1 MPRQTGVVVLHCTT
15 FTSYSFPG
23 LFSVL
28 FPQRW
33 YFKSLPHSNTHY
45 STLFFLTH
53 KRRFQDFIEKIK
65 DIKGGSISLLF
76 RLPPPLDYKH
86 LCLHSSTEK
95 GLRLTLALLFNL
107 FEWLP
112 CCFRIN
118 FLKRPTVL
126 LEIWAFAVSFLCL
139 FTSIYSLYA
148 NANVIP
154 WFATLALIS

>member
-33 YFKSLPHSNTHY
+33 YFKSSAHSKTHY
-45 STLFFLTH
+45 SALFFLTH
-53 KRRFQDFIEKIK
+53 KRWFQDFTEKIK
-65 DIKGGSISLLF
+65 DLREEVSPFSSGS
-76 RLPPPLDYKH
+76 PPPLDYKH

-95 GLRLTLALLFNL
+95 GVRLTLALLLNL

-112 CCFRIN
+112 CCLRIN

-139 FTSIYSLYA
+139 FISIYSLYA
-148 NANVIP
+148 NIIP